1 MKKFGCIALSVLI
14 GAASCAAM
22 AGCGKSYDGEVN
34 VYNWGEYIAN
44 GEDGNLDV
52 IEEFGIMPKYR
63 SGFFTYNVIKEYFLR
78 GDKTTKFMILNE
90 KKEWLN
96 CIEYMLN
103 KNNDICKIVEKKEEI
118 FHHSKDIKYKFTSFL
133 VEHV

>member
-1 MKKFGCIALSVLI
+1 MKNGKFANTSTEQYINNRESILI
-14 GAASCAAM
+14 KKDGKY
-22 AGCGKSYDGEVN
+22 AGFFLVSKKHD
-34 VYNWGEYIAN
+34 I
-44 GEDGNLDV
+44 DV

-78 GDKTTKFMILNE
+78 GDKTTKFMILKE

-103 KNNDICKIVEKKEEI
+103 KNNDRCKIVEKKEEI